1 MAGNNT
7 FRMPPAPPQKTE
19 ADLQAFLD
27 QAPDRRDG
35 QPKAAAS
42 VDAAPA
48 AAATPSTALPWEG
61 KPDSRRTPIQPLR
74 LTLAEQSMIEFVVST
89 KPGVKSKHSYMLDVL
104 QRALR
109 ADIKELIN
117 EDVEFGDPK

>member
-7 FRMPPAPPQKTE
+7 FRMPPAPPQKTDAE
-19 ADLQAFLD
+19 LNAFLE

-35 QPKAAAS
+35 QAKPAVS
-42 VDAAPA
+42 VDS

-117 EDVEFGDPK
+117 EDVEFNDPK